1 MKTISN
7 DTDLVRTLNDTLLS
21 LVRAVVT
28 KPDAVSIT
36 QSIHGP
42 LVAMVIK
49 THPDDI
55 PRVIGAKGKH
65 FRALE
70 AIIASLARQINR
82 ETHLA
87 IDDKGR
93 VPGSP
98 TSKAPSF
105 NTPKDMA
112 PVEKLLKNT
121 VSMFMDSP
129 DSVEVIRT
137 DIPPG
142 TTIFEVRVKD
152 ANIAAITG
160 PMVNFDYG
168 PDGAVIGSIKNLFDG
183 IGKNHGRLIRV
194 VLNKIE

>member
-1 MKTISN
+1 MTTILK
-7 DTDLVRTLNDTLLS
+7 DTDLVSTLNETLLS

-28 KPDAVSIT
+28 KPEAVSIA

-49 THPDDI
+49 TAPEDR

-87 IDDKGR
+87 IDESAPR
-93 VPGSP
+93 QMTSP
-98 TSKAPSF
+98 SKAQSF

-129 DSVEVIRT
+129 DSVQVVRT
-137 DIPPG
+137 DIG
-142 TTIFEVRVKD
+142 TTTIFEVRVKEE
-152 ANIAAITG
+152 NIAAITG
-160 PMVNFDYG
+160 PIANFDYG
-168 PDGAVIGSIKNLFDG
+168 SDGLVIGSIKNLFDG